1 MAISAVSAPVPI
13 AGFIAVAAAE
23 FIATWFGG
31 AGDQSGCAAGAE
43 SDIGRA
49 GRFLRFHVG
58 GDCGYADRA
67 RSVTSRPDAMLRACA
82 VVEFLRRW
90 CWMRVPVGGGEYSD
104 AA

>member
-23 FIATWFGG
+23 FVATWL
-31 AGDQSGCAAGAE
+31 AARAIESGCAAGTG

-58 GDCGYADRA
+58 GDCGYADGRGQLLGPGRDAACVRGGRVPTALVLEARA
-67 RSVTSRPDAMLRACA
+67 RG
-82 VVEFLRRW
+82 RR
-90 CWMRVPVGGGEYSD
+90 RVF
-104 AA
+104 